1 MEDVRALTPDCAQV
15 ERAHQLVSRSGRR
28 REGEKGRVARLDRR
42 TQRAVIS
49 GHLTIGARSVIGRVA
64 DAADVVVIVLV
75 VLVARVGRVVARLG
89 FGRVVA
95 ELPAPDADG
104 LVGLDAGG
112 TKEGA

>member
-1 MEDVRALTPDCAQV
+1 M
-15 ERAHQLVSRSGRR
+15 
-28 REGEKGRVARLDRR
+28 
-42 TQRAVIS
+42 
-49 GHLTIGARSVIGRVA
+49 A

-75 VLVARVGRVVARLG
+75 ILIARVGRVVASLG